1 MKKIMFLVITIFVS
15 FFMVSKVNALSGYTT
30 NTYVGYREG
39 PGTNYKRLGQVNEKN
54 TVLDLVSD
62 ELYNKEDKDCSGG
75 WYKIRINNAEVY
87 MCG

>member
-54 TVLDLVSD
+54 TVLLNFYVYSSSTL
-62 ELYNKEDKDCSGG
+62 ELTL
-75 WYKIRINNAEVY
+75 
-87 MCG
+87 